1 MSIKTL
7 NYLEYPV
14 EMILTCMI
22 RYRNAYRFIKQ
33 EFCDD
38 ISSSCDI
45 SLVINGNSAIRCPES
60 FSYYNN
66 ALLYLKLFF
75 YDVKV

>member
-1 MSIKTL
+1 MSIVTL
-7 NYLEYPV
+7 NYLESPV

-22 RYRNAYRFIKQ
+22 RYRNAHRFIKQ

-45 SLVINGNSAIRCPES
+45 SLVINGNSVIRCPES

-66 ALLYLKLFF
+66 ALLELKTILFIT
-75 YDVKV
+75 